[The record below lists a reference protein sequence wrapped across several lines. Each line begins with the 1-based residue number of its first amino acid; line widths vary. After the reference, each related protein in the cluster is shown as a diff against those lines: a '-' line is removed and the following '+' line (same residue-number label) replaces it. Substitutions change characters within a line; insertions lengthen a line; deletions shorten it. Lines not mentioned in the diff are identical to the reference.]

1 MYVEASLIGSLP
13 VQMKLSL
20 RIISF
25 TIAMLIAG
33 REALAFGS
41 ALSATFD
48 LSWSEEGN
56 PMNDTWLLECEG
68 AEECDDQEDESNDD
82 APSHLESCKH
92 DSQHGEDFC
101 LISDTSKFDYLIRSS
116 EFYIYVLNLRL

>member
-1 MYVEASLIGSLP
+1 
-13 VQMKLSL
+13 MKLSL

-68 AEECDDQEDESNDD
+68 AEECDDQEDEFNGDS
-82 APSHLESCKH
+82 PSHLQGCK
-92 DSQHGEDFC
+92 QHSWHHTDFY
-101 LISDTSKFDYLIRSS
+101 LISGISKFDYLIRSS
-116 EFYIYVLNLRL
+116 ELYIYVLNLRL

>member
-1 MYVEASLIGSLP
+1 
-13 VQMKLSL
+13 MKLVL

-56 PMNDTWLLECEG
+56 PMNDNWLLECEG
-68 AEECDDQEDESNDD
+68 AEECDDQEDELNDD
-82 APSHLESCKH
+82 SHSRFDGCKH
-92 DSQHGEDFC
+92 DSYHGEGLR
-101 LISDTSKFDYLIRSS
+101 LISDTSKFDFLIRSS

>member
-1 MYVEASLIGSLP
+1 
-13 VQMKLSL
+13 MKLVL

-56 PMNDTWLLECEG
+56 PINDSWLLECEG
-68 AEECDDQEDESNDD
+68 AEECDDQEDEFNDD
-82 APSHLESCKH
+82 SPSHFESCRH
-92 DSQHGEDFC
+92 DSRYSEYFC
-101 LISDTSKFDYLIRSS
+101 LISGTSKFDFLLRSS

>member
-1 MYVEASLIGSLP
+1 MNVGASLICSLP
-13 VQMKLSL
+13 LQMKLSL

-56 PMNDTWLLECEG
+56 PMNDAWLLECEG
-68 AEECDDQEDESNDD
+68 AEECDDQEDEFNDD
-82 APSHLESCKH
+82 SPSHLESCKH
-92 DSQHGEDFC
+92 DSRHSEYSC
-101 LISDTSKFDYLIRSS
+101 LISGSSKFDYLLRSS